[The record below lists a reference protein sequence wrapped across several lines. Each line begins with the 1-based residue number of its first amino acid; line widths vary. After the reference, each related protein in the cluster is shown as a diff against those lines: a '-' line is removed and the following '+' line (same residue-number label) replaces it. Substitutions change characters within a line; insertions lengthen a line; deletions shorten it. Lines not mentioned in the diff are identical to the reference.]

1 MRMAVLTRIEV
12 THWAGLLLGA
22 YTLCVAPLSNA
33 AASDAT
39 NPQVT
44 PLMQINLPAIQ
55 VTAQP
60 PGASP
65 ETILKRQLAQ
75 IASVAQLTSVSG
87 TPIVVTG
94 EGTVTVAPDL
104 AQVRGGVTTRAA
116 SVREAADTNSRN
128 MTAIINKLVDAGINR
143 KDIQTSQ
150 FSIQPVYSGQPSYDS
165 SHTTQKPLG
174 YNVSNQVVVKIRT
187 IEKVAD
193 ILDLMI
199 AAGANNVWDLEFLV
213 SDPSKALDEA
223 RRSAIADARH
233 KAELYANAA
242 GVALGPVV
250 SVNEQ
255 GTVAPGPIR
264 MRAAVAADRAP
275 PIEAGEDTLR
285 VSVSVGF
292 AIGR

>member
-1 MRMAVLTRIEV
+1 M
-12 THWAGLLLGA
+12 HWAGLVLGA
-22 YTLCVAPLSNA
+22 CTLCIAPLSNPAEADEIAPLKQVDVA
-33 AASDAT
+33 AAT
-39 NPQVT
+39 Q
-44 PLMQINLPAIQ
+44 LEQ
-55 VTAQP
+55 
-60 PGASP
+60 
-65 ETILKRQLAQ
+65 QLAQ
-75 IASVAQLTSVSG
+75 IAQ
-87 TPIVVTG
+87 PIVVTG
-94 EGTVTVAPDL
+94 EGKVTVAPDL

-116 SVREAADTNSRN
+116 SVREAVDANSRN
-128 MTAIINKLVDAGINR
+128 MTAIIDKLVEAGIDR

-150 FSIQPVYSGQPSYDS
+150 FSIQPVYSSQPSYDS
-165 SHTTQKPLG
+165 SRTAQKPVG
-174 YNVSNQVVVKIRT
+174 YNVGNQVVVKVRT

-199 AAGANNVWDLEFLV
+199 GAGANNVWDLEFLV

-242 GVALGPVV
+242 GIELGPVI

-255 GTVAPGPIR
+255 SNVAPGPIQL
-264 MRAAVAADRAP
+264 RAMAVAADKAP
-275 PIEAGEDTLR
+275 PIETGEGTLR

>member
-1 MRMAVLTRIEV
+1 MQ
-12 THWAGLLLGA
+12 WAGLVLGP
-22 YTLCVAPLSNA
+22 YVLCIAPLSNA
-33 AASDAT
+33 AEADAT
-39 NPQVT
+39 NRQIAPLTQVD
-44 PLMQINLPAIQ
+44 IAAA
-55 VTAQP
+55 AQL
-60 PGASP
+60 
-65 ETILKRQLAQ
+65 ERQLAQ
-75 IASVAQLTSVSG
+75 ITHVAQVTYG

-94 EGTVTVAPDL
+94 EGKVTVAPDL

-116 SVREAADTNSRN
+116 SVREAVDTNSRN
-128 MTAIINKLVDAGINR
+128 MTAIINKLVEAGIDR
-143 KDIQTSQ
+143 KDVQTSQ
-150 FSIQPVYSGQPSYDS
+150 FSIQPVYSIQPSYDS
-165 SHTTQKPLG
+165 SHAAQRPIG

-199 AAGANNVWDLEFLV
+199 AAGANNVWDLEFVV
-213 SDPSKALDEA
+213 SDPSKALDDA

-233 KAELYANAA
+233 KAELYASAA
-242 GVALGPVV
+242 GVKLGPVI

-255 GTVAPGPIR
+255 SNVAPGPIQLRR
-264 MRAAVAADRAP
+264 MAVATDKSP

>member
-1 MRMAVLTRIEV
+1 MQ
-12 THWAGLLLGA
+12 WAGLVLGA
-22 YTLCVAPLSNA
+22 CAICVVPLSGSA
-33 AASDAT
+33 AVEAT
-39 NPQVT
+39 S
-44 PLMQINLPAIQ
+44 PAQ
-55 VTAQP
+55 RS
-60 PGASP
+60 GASP
-65 ETILKRQLAQ
+65 LERQLAQ
-75 IASVAQLTSVSG
+75 VAGVAQVTL
-87 TPIVVTG
+87 PILVTG
-94 EGTVTVAPDL
+94 EGKVTVAPDL
-104 AQVRGGVTTRAA
+104 AQVRGGVTVRAA
-116 SVREAADTNSRN
+116 SVREAVDTNSRN
-128 MTAIINKLVDAGINR
+128 MTAIINKLVEAGINR
-143 KDIQTSQ
+143 KDVQTSQ
-150 FSIQPVYSGQPSYDS
+150 FSVQPVYPSQPSYDS
-165 SHTTQKPLG
+165 AHTAQKPIG

-187 IEKVAD
+187 VDKVAD

-242 GVALGPVV
+242 GVELGPVV

-255 GTVAPGPIR
+255 GTAAPEPIR
-264 MRAAVAADRAP
+264 VRGMALAVDKP

>member
-1 MRMAVLTRIEV
+1 MPLVMTFGGMQWIAVV
-12 THWAGLLLGA
+12 LGA
-22 YTLCVAPLSNA
+22 CVLCVAPSSGSA
-33 AASDAT
+33 ALDAA
-39 NPQVT
+39 NPQVA
-44 PLMQINLPAIQ
+44 PLPQVNFPTIP

-60 PGASP
+60 RGANP
-65 ETILKRQLAQ
+65 KTILERQLAQ
-75 IASVAQLTSVSG
+75 IAGVAQVTSVNG

-94 EGTVTVAPDL
+94 EGTATVAPDL

-116 SVREAADTNSRN
+116 SVREAVDTNSRN
-128 MTAIINKLVDAGINR
+128 MTAIINKLVEAGIDR
-143 KDIQTSQ
+143 KDVQTSQ
-150 FSIQPVYSGQPSYDS
+150 FSIQPVYPSQPASDS

-213 SDPSKALDEA
+213 SAPSKALDEA

-233 KAELYANAA
+233 KAELYASAA

-255 GTVAPGPIR
+255 GTVSAGPIR

>member
-1 MRMAVLTRIEV
+1 MPVLMRIGGTQ
-12 THWAGLLLGA
+12 WAGLILGVCV
-22 YTLCVAPLSNA
+22 LCVAPPSGSA
-33 AASDAT
+33 ALDAT
-39 NPQVT
+39 NPQVA
-44 PLMQINLPAIQ
+44 PLLQINFPTIP
-55 VTAQP
+55 VIAQP
-60 PGASP
+60 RGASP
-65 ETILKRQLAQ
+65 KTIPERQLAQ
-75 IASVAQLTSVSG
+75 ITGVAQLTSVSAS
-87 TPIVVTG
+87 PIVVTG

-116 SVREAADTNSRN
+116 SVREAVDTNSRN
-128 MTAIINKLVDAGINR
+128 MTAIINKLVEAGIDR
-143 KDIQTSQ
+143 KDVQTSQ
-150 FSIQPVYSGQPSYDS
+150 FSIQPVYPSQPSYDS
-165 SHTTQKPLG
+165 SHATQRPLG

-187 IEKVAD
+187 IGKVAD

-223 RRSAIADARH
+223 RRSAISDARH

-242 GVALGPVV
+242 GIALGPVV

-255 GTVAPGPIR
+255 GTVTPGPIR

>member
-1 MRMAVLTRIEV
+1 MAVLTRIGSMQ
-12 THWAGLLLGA
+12 WAGLLVGA
-22 YTLCVAPLSNA
+22 CALCVAPFSNA
-33 AASDAT
+33 AKADAA
-39 NPQVT
+39 NSPLPPLPQVNSPT
-44 PLMQINLPAIQ
+44 RLP
-55 VTAQP
+55 V
-60 PGASP
+60 ASVD
-65 ETILKRQLAQ
+65 TILKQQLAQ
-75 IASVAQLTSVSG
+75 IAHVAQVSHG

-94 EGTVTVAPDL
+94 EGKVTVAPDL
-104 AQVRGGVTTRAA
+104 AQVRGGVTTRSA
-116 SVREAADTNSRN
+116 SVREAVDTNSRN
-128 MTAIINKLVDAGINR
+128 MTAIVNKLVDAGIDR
-143 KDIQTSQ
+143 KDVQTSQ
-150 FSIQPVYSGQPSYDS
+150 FSIQPVYSSQPSYDS
-165 SHTTQKPLG
+165 SHTAQKPVG
-174 YNVSNQVVVKIRT
+174 YNVTNQVVVKIRA

-242 GVALGPVV
+242 GVELGPVI

-255 GTVAPGPIR
+255 SNVAPGPIQLR
-264 MRAAVAADRAP
+264 GMAMAADKAP
-275 PIEAGEDTLR
+275 PIEAGEETLR

>member
-1 MRMAVLTRIEV
+1 MAIVATIGGTQWTGLVLS
-12 THWAGLLLGA
+12 ACA
-22 YTLCVAPLSNA
+22 LCVVPSSGSAALDAANPKVAPLS
-33 AASDAT
+33 
-39 NPQVT
+39 QVS
-44 PLMQINLPAIQ
+44 LPAIQ
-55 VTAQP
+55 MTAQP

-65 ETILKRQLAQ
+65 EKIHERQLAQ

-87 TPIVVTG
+87 TPIVVIG
-94 EGTVTVAPDL
+94 EGTVRVAPDL
-104 AQVRGGVTTRAA
+104 ALVRGGVTTRAA
-116 SVREAADTNSRN
+116 SVREAADTNSRT
-128 MTAIINKLVDAGINR
+128 MTAIINKLIEAGIDR
-143 KDIQTSQ
+143 KDVQTSQ
-150 FSIQPVYSGQPSYDS
+150 FSIQPVYSAQPSYDS
-165 SHTTQKPLG
+165 SHTTHPLG
-174 YNVSNQVVVKIRT
+174 YNVSNQVVVKIRS

-193 ILDLMI
+193 IVDLMI

-233 KAELYANAA
+233 KAELYASAA
-242 GVALGPVV
+242 GVELGPVV

-264 MRAAVAADRAP
+264 GMRAAIAGDKAP
-275 PIEAGEDTLR
+275 PIEPGEDTLR